1 MTTYWLSVQLQSDA
15 TFGRGD
21 GVAGLVD
28 VEIEHD
34 DLGCPYLG
42 GRALKGLLVEE
53 YANIRT
59 ALSDETHWDIAATAL
74 FGKTGA
80 AHGTDVGA
88 LLHIGSAQL
97 PADLRAA
104 LRADIDRNLLD
115 SREVL
120 ALFTTIR
127 RQTSVTSQGAPNEGS
142 LRAMRVLLRETSLIA
157 ELHAER
163 ELSERERGL
172 LAACVLGVRRAGLAR
187 NRGRGRVALLL
198 HTTQPTS
205 RAALG
210 DRTTTEAWF
219 ELFARE
225 VLS

>member
-53 YANIRT
+53 YANIRS
-59 ALSDETHWDIAATAL
+59 ALSDKAHWDVAATAL

-80 AHGTDVGA
+80 AHGAEIGA
-88 LLHIGSAQL
+88 LLHIGPAQL
-97 PADLRAA
+97 PADLRTA
-104 LRADIDRNLLD
+104 LHVDIGEKLHP
-115 SREVL
+115 SEVL
-120 ALFTTIR
+120 TLFTTIR
-127 RQTSVTSQGAPNEGS
+127 RQTAVSERGAPEKGS
-142 LRAMRVLLRETSLIA
+142 LRAMRALLRETILIA
-157 ELHAER
+157 ELHTER

-172 LAACVLGVRRAGLAR
+172 LAACVLGVRRAGLGR

-198 HTTQPTS
+198 HTTQPIS
-205 RAALG
+205 RAALD

-219 ELFARE
+219 ESFARE